1 VVPTLTAKI
10 LPPETPPSFLPRR
23 GLEPRLA
30 EAMVRRLTL
39 VVAGPGFGKSTVLS
53 AWSRDVRCAWYTLDR
68 SDRVLPVFG
77 KGLIDALR
85 VRLPGIPVDLIRA
98 VEATAGPDADEPAR
112 ADALAG
118 MLCESLDRELTA
130 DLALVLDDVDEVG
143 EDRPMS
149 TLIEGMVRQA
159 PAPFHLV
166 LSSRTEPPFPVER
179 LRGRGQVLD
188 VGPAHLRFEPDEVRA
203 LLEASLG
210 TGDHDLAGRVHAMTE
225 GWPAAVRLAVEALR
239 GVPPEEWPRTLE
251 GVRRPGGPLF
261 AYLAEEVFSR
271 EPADVRDLVRFA
283 AILDRFTPELC
294 EALGVPD
301 PAGTVDRLLRRGLF
315 LEPQGGADGWY
326 RLNPL
331 IGDFARE
338 RLTLGD
344 GERAEALRRAARWFE
359 GKGLLEEAMRSYAE
373 IDDRPAV
380 AGILEAHG
388 ARILA
393 SGSVETVLQARELL
407 TEGLLTP
414 VILQLDGQARM
425 VRGDWEGALA
435 AFRLAAA
442 GAVDLPPGLAW
453 RMGQIHHLR
462 GELDEALEVYGRGR
476 TGTGEHHDE
485 ALLLAS
491 TATVHWLR
499 GDAESCRA
507 LAGRAGEAAE
517 AAGDPQAEA
526 AVHTT
531 RAMLAALDGDRRAND
546 AHYLRALDAAE
557 RAHDTLQVIRIRTNR
572 ASRFNEEGDY
582 EEALRELDIAIRLAE
597 VTGYAA
603 FLALGLNNRAESRFR
618 LGALDQALT
627 DYRSSRA
634 IYQRIG
640 SRMVCYPLAGLG
652 DVYRERGD
660 LALARAAY
668 EEAVAVAVEA
678 GDVQGLVPA
687 QAGLARVLAE
697 DDLDRARS
705 LAQEAVA
712 SGPGMGYVAAL
723 LAAGWVELA
732 GEDREAAGGF
742 GSQAAEVARARRD
755 RAGLAEALVLE
766 ALSAPKAAERRDL
779 IEEAASI
786 WRELG
791 DPLGTAKAELALGRL
806 AGGRGGTGEAD
817 RAEAVLRSLGVRVGV
832 RAAAGVVSA
841 VDRSERPPVAI
852 QALGGFRVLRDG
864 RPVPLS
870 EWQSKK
876 ARDLLKLLVARRGR
890 PAPRDFLMEALWPG
904 EDPGKLANRLSV
916 ALTTVRG
923 VLDPDRRF
931 PHERFVQA
939 DKDAVRL
946 DTAEVEIDVE
956 RFLDDASKGLRP
968 RAGTRDSKAIPLL
981 TAAEAAYTGDF
992 LEENAYDDWA
1002 VPIREEAR
1010 ATYVAVARA
1019 LAEVAVARKENDA
1032 AVRFLLRIAE
1042 RDPYDEEAYL
1052 GLVSVLSASGSH
1064 GEARRHYRMYRARM
1078 EELGVEPAPFPGRT

>member
-1 VVPTLTAKI
+1 MVPTLTAKI
-10 LPPETPPSFLPRR
+10 LPPETPSAFLPRPA
-23 GLEPRLA
+23 LEARLA
-30 EAMVRRLTL
+30 EAMERRLTL

-53 AWSRDVRCAWYTLDR
+53 AWSRDVRCAWYTVDR

-77 KGLIDALR
+77 RGLIDALR
-85 VRLPGIPVDLIRA
+85 VRLPGIPPDLIRA
-98 VEATAGPDADEPAR
+98 VEAAAGPDADEEAR

-118 MLCESLDRELTA
+118 MMCEALDRELGA
-130 DLALVLDDVDEVG
+130 DMALVLDDVHEVG
-143 EDRPMS
+143 EERPMAR
-149 TLIEGMVRQA
+149 LIEGLVRQA
-159 PAPFHLV
+159 PARFHLV
-166 LSSRTEPPFPVER
+166 LSSRTDPPFAVSR

-188 VGPAHLRFEPDEVRA
+188 IGPAHLRFELDEVRA
-203 LLEASLG
+203 LLEASLRTADPG
-210 TGDHDLAGRVHAMTE
+210 LAERVHAMTE

-239 GVPPEEWPRTLE
+239 GVPAEERPRTLE

-271 EPADVRDLVRFA
+271 EPEGVRDLVRIA
-283 AILDRFTPELC
+283 AVLDRFTPALC
-294 EALGVPD
+294 EAVGVRD
-301 PAGTVDRLLRRGLF
+301 PAGTIDGLIRRGLF
-315 LEPQGGADGWY
+315 LEPRGGADGWY
-326 RLNPL
+326 GLNPL

-338 RLTLGD
+338 RFALND
-344 GERAEALRRAARWFE
+344 GERTETLRRAARWYE
-359 GKGLLEEAMRSYAE
+359 ANGLLEEAMRAYAE

-393 SGSVETVLQARELL
+393 SGSVETVLRARELL
-407 TEGLLTP
+407 SDELATP
-414 VILQLDGQARM
+414 AILQLDGQARM

-442 GAVDLPPGLAW
+442 DAVDLPPGLAW

-476 TGTGEHHDE
+476 TGIGEHRDE

-491 TATVHWLR
+491 MATVHWLR

-507 LAGRAGEAAE
+507 LAARAAEAAE
-517 AAGDPQAEA
+517 VAGDPQAEA

-546 AHYLRALDAAE
+546 AHYLQALDAAE

-582 EEALRELDIAIRLAE
+582 EEALRELDIAIGLAE
-597 VTGYAA
+597 VTGFAA
-603 FLALGLNNRAESRFR
+603 FLALGLSNRAESRFR

-627 DYRSSRA
+627 DYRASRA
-634 IYQRIG
+634 IYQRVG
-640 SRMVCYPLAGLG
+640 SRMVCYPLGGLG

-668 EEAVAVAVEA
+668 EEAVTVAGEA

-687 QAGLARVLAE
+687 RAGLARVLAE
-697 DDLDRARS
+697 DELDRARS
-705 LAQEAVA
+705 LAGEAVA
-712 SGPGMGYVAAL
+712 SGPGMGYVVAL

-732 GEDREAAGGF
+732 GGDREAAAGF
-742 GSQAAEVARARRD
+742 GSRAAEVARSRRD

-766 ALSAPKAAERRDL
+766 ALSAPRPAERSDL
-779 IEEAASI
+779 IEEAAAI
-786 WRELG
+786 WRELR

-806 AGGRGGTGEAD
+806 GSGPGASAEVE

-832 RAAAGVVSA
+832 RAEAGIVSS
-841 VDRSERPPVAI
+841 VDRSERAPVAI

-870 EWQSKK
+870 DWQSKK

-890 PAPRDFLMEALWPG
+890 PAPRDFLMEALWPD
-904 EDPGKLANRLSV
+904 EDPAKLANRLSV

-923 VLDPDRRF
+923 MLDPDRRF
-931 PHERFVQA
+931 SQERFVQA

-946 DTAEVEIDVE
+946 DPSEVEMDVE
-956 RFLDDASKGLRP
+956 RFLADASEGLRL
-968 RAGTRDSKAIPLL
+968 RANRRPEEAAPLL
-981 TAAEAAYTGDF
+981 SAAEAAYTGDF

-1002 VPIREEAR
+1002 VPLREEAR

-1019 LAEVAVARKENDA
+1019 LAEAAVARKDNDA

-1064 GEARRHYRMYRARM
+1064 GEARRHFRLYRARM